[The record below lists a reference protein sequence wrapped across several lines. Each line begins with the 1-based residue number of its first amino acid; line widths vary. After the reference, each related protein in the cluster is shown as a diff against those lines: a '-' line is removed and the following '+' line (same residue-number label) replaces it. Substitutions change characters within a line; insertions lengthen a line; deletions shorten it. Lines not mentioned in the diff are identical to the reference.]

1 MNFAYSRSAIVNN
14 FNISGKKV
22 VVALCLII
30 IAFSFQFCSK
40 DPYPVDPE
48 SGYPTDVGQIFLG
61 KCATSGCHNDASNHA
76 CAGLNLSSWDK
87 LFEGGN
93 FNAAVIPYR
102 PDQSI
107 LFYSV
112 NTFPEFGPISIPTM
126 PIGHDPLS
134 REEVVSIRDWIS
146 RGAPDRNGEIAF
158 SGNNRSKI
166 YVANQGC
173 DLVTVFDAETKLA
186 MRCIDIGGYFTTEA
200 PHDMMVSPDGQYWY
214 VTFFAGTLLQK
225 YSTIDDRLVAQLD
238 LGISGWHSMAISSDS
253 RYAAI
258 SKWDPQGKVALIDL
272 TTMTLVQ
279 LMQGFSY
286 PHGCAF
292 SANGDFL
299 YVVNQQGNYI
309 YKLDIT
315 IPTNPQMEMIP
326 LHTNGIPSNNGID
339 KPYVIRFS
347 PDYQKYFIPCQGT
360 NEMRVFN
367 AANDSLLAVIPTNGV
382 PQLIDYSVTTPYAFI
397 TCMSDT
403 NNANTVSCVN
413 IIDWHTNTLVS
424 TVYPGF
430 QDRGLVVDDANG
442 VVYVGNR
449 NVDPGGPAPHHTT
462 SCAGKNGDV
471 TLISLTTLQVIDG
484 WKAEVSVDPYCLTI
498 RH

>member
-1 MNFAYSRSAIVNN
+1 MEKPGNKNWINRKFL
-14 FNISGKKV
+14 
-22 VVALCLII
+22 VVACAAAITFLLP
-30 IAFSFQFCSK
+30 FCAK

-48 SGYPTDVGQIFLG
+48 SGYPSDVGQIFLG

-76 CAGLNLSSWDK
+76 AAGLNLSSWEK
-87 LFEGGN
+87 LFKGGR

-107 LFYSV
+107 LFFSV
-112 NTFPEFGPISIPTM
+112 NTFSELGPMSEPTM
-126 PIGHDPLS
+126 PAGHDPLS
-134 REEVVSIRDWIS
+134 REEVVLIRDWIAS
-146 RGAPDRNGEIAF
+146 GAPNRDGEIAF
-158 SGNNRSKI
+158 SGDPTRSKI

-173 DLVTVFDAETKLA
+173 DMVTVFDAETQLA
-186 MRCIDIGGYFTTEA
+186 MRCIDIGVSFSTEA

-225 YSTIDDRLVAQLD
+225 YSTVTDQLVGQLD
-238 LGISGWHSMAISSDS
+238 LGVSGWHSMAISADS
-253 RYAAI
+253 HYGAV
-258 SKWDPQGKVALIDL
+258 SKWDPSGRVALVDL

-279 LMQGFSY
+279 MMQGFSY

-292 SANGDFL
+292 SQNGDYM

-315 IPTNPQMEMIP
+315 TPSNPQVEMIP
-326 LHTNGIPSNNGID
+326 LHTGGIPSNNGLD

-347 PDYQKYFIPCQGT
+347 PDYQKYFVPCQGT
-360 NEMRVFN
+360 NEMRVFS

-382 PQLIDYSVTTPYAFI
+382 PQLIDFSVTTPYAFI
-397 TCMSDT
+397 TSMVDT
-403 NNANTVSCVN
+403 NNANTESCVN
-413 IIDWHTNTLVS
+413 IINWQTNTLVS

-442 VVYVGNR
+442 VVYIGNR

-471 TLISLTTLQVIDG
+471 TLISIQTLQVIEN

-498 RH
+498 RR